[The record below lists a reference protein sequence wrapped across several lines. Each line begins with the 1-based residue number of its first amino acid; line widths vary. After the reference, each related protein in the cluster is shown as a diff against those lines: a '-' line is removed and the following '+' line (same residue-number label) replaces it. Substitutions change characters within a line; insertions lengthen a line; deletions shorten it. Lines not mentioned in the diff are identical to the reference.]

1 MKPITQSK
9 RQKGISAEQTAV
21 NYLKRTGYRI
31 LERNYRKRIG
41 EIDIIAAKE
50 NTVVFVE
57 VKSLQSESLL
67 VLGQTISAL
76 KKQKL
81 VKICQY
87 WLTENDK
94 NDFNWRID
102 FIGLVIDNNGVL
114 KKLMHLQN
122 AIY

>member
-94 NDFNWRID
+94 ANYNWRID
-102 FIGLVIDNNGVL
+102 FIGLVVDIRGRL
-114 KKLMHLQN
+114 KKLKHLQN